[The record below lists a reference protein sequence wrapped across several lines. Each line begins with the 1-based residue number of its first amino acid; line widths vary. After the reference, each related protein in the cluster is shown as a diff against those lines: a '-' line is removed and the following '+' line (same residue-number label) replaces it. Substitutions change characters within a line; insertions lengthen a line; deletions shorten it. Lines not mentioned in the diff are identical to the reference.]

1 MTKLDPTGHL
11 APYGVMAAAQT
22 AHLFAALAQK
32 GGTARYVG
40 GIVRDALLAR
50 DLVDVD
56 IACDLKPEISMAALE
71 AAGIRVIPTGLQH
84 GTITAIIND
93 YSYEITTLRVDVT
106 TDGRHADVAFTDN
119 WLLDAKRRDFTFNA
133 FYCDPDGTIY
143 DPFDGETDLRAGR
156 VRFIGVA
163 EDRIAEDY
171 LRILRFFRF
180 FAHFGRPPLDAIGA
194 EACRKGAAG
203 LRDISSERIRDEMFK
218 LLRAPRPAATI
229 GDMVGFSVLPV
240 ILPELKNIPR
250 LRIVEWLETTALADP
265 AITIDPLRRMAALFA
280 SDKTGND
287 GIAHAAQFARS
298 LRLSNDEIERFSLMT
313 ASFRLIDNVM
323 DGKRIRRHLYHLGAD
338 AFRDAVIMAWADR
351 AAMAGRPV
359 PGENARWQDMLAVAQ
374 DWQAPQ
380 LPVKGRDIL
389 KAQLVP
395 PGPMM
400 GQLLRL
406 AEEYWLEN
414 DMAPDHTAL
423 MAYMAE
429 HIADHIST
437 QKHTNPTQETK

>member
-1 MTKLDPTGHL
+1 MTKFEPTGHL
-11 APYGVMAAAQT
+11 APYGVMAAAET
-22 AHLFAALAQK
+22 AQLFSALRQQ

-50 DLVDVD
+50 DLGDVD
-56 IACDLKPEISMAALE
+56 IACDLKPDICMAALE
-71 AAGIRVIPTGLQH
+71 KAGIRVIPTGLQH
-84 GTITAIIND
+84 GTVTAVIND

-106 TDGRHADVAFTDN
+106 TDGRHAEVAFTDN

-133 FYCDPDGTIY
+133 LYCDPNGTIY
-143 DPFDGETDLRAGR
+143 DPFDGEADLRIGK

-180 FAHFGRPPLDAIGA
+180 FAYFGRPPLDAIGA
-194 EACRKGAAG
+194 EACRKGAIG

-218 LLRAPRPAATI
+218 LLRAKKPAATI

-240 ILPELKNIPR
+240 ILPELSNIPR

-265 AITIDPLRRMAALFA
+265 AIGIDPLRRMAALFT
-280 SDKTGND
+280 SPETGDKA
-287 GIAHAAQFARS
+287 IAHAARFARS
-298 LRLSNDEIERFSLMT
+298 LRLSNDEVERFSLMS

-323 DGKRIRRHLYHLGAD
+323 DDKRIRRHLYHLGAD
-338 AFRDAVIMAWADR
+338 AFRDAVIMAWGER
-351 AAMAGRPV
+351 AALSARPI
-359 PGENARWQDMLAVAQ
+359 PGENARWQHMLAQAHA
-374 DWQAPQ
+374 WQAPQ

-389 KAQLVP
+389 AAKLVP
-395 PGPMM
+395 PGPLM

-414 DMAPDHTAL
+414 DMTPDHAAL
-423 MAYMAE
+423 MAYMA
-429 HIADHIST
+429 DHIPD
-437 QKHTNPTQETK
+437 QDTKNNSPEERE